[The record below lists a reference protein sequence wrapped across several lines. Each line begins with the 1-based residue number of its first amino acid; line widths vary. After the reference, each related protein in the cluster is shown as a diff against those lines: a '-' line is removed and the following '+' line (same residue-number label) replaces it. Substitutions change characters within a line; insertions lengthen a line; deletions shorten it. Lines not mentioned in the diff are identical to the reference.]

1 MMSSKGTIV
10 LDGQKASIEFE
21 RRLDYPI
28 EAVWE
33 AVTDP
38 EQLAVW
44 LGHTV
49 IDPREGGI
57 ITIESG
63 PEHVPVD
70 LRRTTGRIL
79 VWEPPHVI
87 EYEWRQMIVEESTLR
102 IELAEDGDATTLK
115 LRHRWLSASNA
126 GGFIP
131 GWHAFLDRLAAH
143 LGGEAVPDWQARFNE
158 VQPQY
163 A

>member
-1 MMSSKGTIV
+1 MAARGTIV
-10 LDGQKASIEFE
+10 RDGERASIEFE
-21 RRLDYPI
+21 RRLEYSI
-28 EAVWE
+28 EDVWE

-38 EQLAVW
+38 EQLASW

-49 IDPREGGI
+49 SDRREGGI

-63 PEHVPVD
+63 PQHVPLD

-79 VWEPPHVI
+79 VWEPPHVV
-87 EYEWRQMIVEESTLR
+87 EYEWRQMIVEESTVR
-102 IELAEDGDATTLK
+102 IELAEDGDATLLK

-143 LGGEAVPDWQARFNE
+143 MAGEAVPDWQTRFNE
-158 VQPQY
+158 VQGEY